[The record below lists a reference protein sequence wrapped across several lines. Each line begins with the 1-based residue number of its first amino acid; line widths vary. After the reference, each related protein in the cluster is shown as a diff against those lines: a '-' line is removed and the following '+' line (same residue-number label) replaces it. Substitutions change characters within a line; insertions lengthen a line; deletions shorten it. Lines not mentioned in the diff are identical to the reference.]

1 MTSLGRVV
9 ARLLI
14 LQSSWTYER
23 MQGVGTGY
31 ASLPLLDD
39 LRADPERHAAAVAR
53 STELFNAHPYLA
65 GIAVGAA
72 ARAELAG
79 KPGTTVQRLKTALAG
94 PLGALG
100 DQLFWIGV
108 VPAVM
113 AILLL
118 GTIVVGPGAVI
129 VGVVGYALLRLYV
142 TYWGVQLGFDAG
154 VDVAA
159 ALKRSRLPER
169 VGQVGLAAG
178 FLVALSV
185 PFVIR
190 WLLVPGAA
198 SSGIAAASVGAA
210 GGTVA
215 ALVRVRVPSARIITL
230 ATMAVVLLWYWS
242 VS

>member
-1 MTSLGRVV
+1 MNRLGRVV
-9 ARLLI
+9 GRLLI

-31 ASLPLLDD
+31 ASLPLLDE
-39 LRADPERHAAAVAR
+39 LRTDPERHRAAVAR

-72 ARAELAG
+72 ARAELVG

-94 PLGALG
+94 PLGSLG

-113 AILLL
+113 SVLLL
-118 GTIVVGPGAVI
+118 AVI
-129 VGVVGYALLRLYV
+129 AFGVAAVAVGVLGYALLRIYV
-142 TYWGVQLGFDAG
+142 TYWGVKLGFNAG
-154 VDVAA
+154 VDVAQ
-159 ALKRSRLPER
+159 ALKQSRLAER

-178 FLVALSV
+178 FLVALAV

-190 WLLVPGAA
+190 WLLVPEAA
-198 SSGIAAASVGAA
+198 GSGVASASVGAA

-215 ALVRVRVPSARIITL
+215 ALVRVRVPSARLITL
-230 ATMAVVLLWYWS
+230 ATMALVLLWYWS
-242 VS
+242 IS

>member
-1 MTSLGRVV
+1 VKPLGRVV

-31 ASLPLLDD
+31 ASLPLLDE
-39 LRADPERHAAAVAR
+39 LRADPERHAAAVSR

-72 ARAELAG
+72 ARAELDG

-108 VPAVM
+108 VPAAMAVLLLAVM
-113 AILLL
+113 AF
-118 GTIVVGPGAVI
+118 GAGAVVI
-129 VGVVGYALLRLYV
+129 GVLGYALLRLYV
-142 TYWGVQLGFDAG
+142 TYWGVKLGYGAG

-159 ALKRSRLPER
+159 ALKRSRLAER

-178 FLVALSV
+178 FVVALAV
-185 PFVIR
+185 PLVIR
-190 WLLVPGAA
+190 WLLVPETAGP
-198 SSGIAAASVGAA
+198 GVAAASVGAV

-215 ALVRVRVPSARIITL
+215 ALVRVRVPSARQITL

-242 VS
+242 VL